1 MGRPTQPQGQEL
13 TAVINTVGADY
24 FQTMSIPL
32 RRGRLFTERDDSKA
46 PKTVLIN
53 DSLARR
59 IFPGQDPLGERLYLR
74 GGNTPYEVVGV
85 VGDAKQY
92 NLTGDASPEIF
103 THYLES
109 PITFM
114 YVLARTKGD
123 PTSLAMPIRREV
135 QAIDPD
141 QPVGNRTLAQQF
153 ENSISQP
160 RFYTLLLGLFA
171 AVALILA
178 TVGIYGVMSYM
189 VAQRTHEIGI
199 RMALGAQRRDVLRIV
214 IWQGLKLAIIGV
226 IVGLALSFMGTRLLS
241 SLLYGVSAV
250 DPVTFAVIPLLLTGV
265 AVAACF
271 IPARRA
277 TKIDP
282 LVALRNE

>member
-1 MGRPTQPQGQEL
+1 M
-13 TAVINTVGADY
+13 
-24 FQTMSIPL
+24 
-32 RRGRLFTERDDSKA
+32 FTERDDDKA

-53 DSLARR
+53 EALARR
-59 IFPGQDPLGERLYLR
+59 IFPDQDAVGQRLYLR

-85 VGDAKQY
+85 VGDTKQF
-92 NLTGDASPEIF
+92 NLLGETSPEIF

-109 PITFM
+109 PVTFM

-123 PTSLAMPIRREV
+123 PTALAQPIRREV

-141 QPVGNRTLAQQF
+141 QPVGNRTLTQQF

-171 AVALILA
+171 AVALLLA
-178 TVGIYGVMSYM
+178 SVGIYGVMSYM

-199 RMALGAQRRDVLRIV
+199 RMALGAQRRDVFRIV
-214 IWQGLKLAIIGV
+214 VGQGLKLALVGVVIGL
-226 IVGLALSFMGTRLLS
+226 GLSFLATRLLEK
-241 SLLYGVSAV
+241 LLFGVSTI
-250 DPVTFAVIPLLLTGV
+250 DPVTYILIPLILTGV
-265 AVAACF
+265 ALAACL

-277 TKIDP
+277 TRIDP
-282 LVALRNE
+282 MIALRNE